1 VRCDFGDSL
10 LQGYFDG
17 ELSGR
22 RATEFERHLRHCAR
36 CATELVDLDLL
47 RDSLQLAQLYEPAT
61 ASLRRKINAP
71 LHAIAPTTVASQH
84 RLWHWLAAAAALLF
98 VAILL
103 GRVGHGLHSDD
114 YQAELAA
121 EIVDAHVRS
130 LQPGPMTGIAS
141 NDERAVKGWL
151 DGRAGF
157 AVPVRDFAN
166 DGFALKGG
174 RVDVIEGR
182 AVAVTS
188 ATDVQSMYSSGAHGN
203 RTVHRTQVPNR
214 AFNGLTGEREK
225 WNSAPSLT
233 ELHAHSR
240 SSIRKDPFSHRSA
253 DDGSSSFV
261 RPRPPTANP

>member
-1 VRCDFGDSL
+1 VRCDFTDSL
-10 LQGYFDG
+10 LQEYFDG

-22 RATEFERHLRHCAR
+22 RAAELERHLRHCVH

-47 RDSLQLAQLYEPAT
+47 RDRLQLAQLYEPAT
-61 ASLRRKINAP
+61 ASVRRKISAR
-71 LHAIAPTTVASQH
+71 LHAIAPTTARSQP

-103 GRVGHGLHSDD
+103 GRVGHGPRGDD
-114 YQAELAA
+114 YQAELAE

-141 NDERAVKGWL
+141 DNERVVKGWL

-157 AVPVRDFAN
+157 AVPVRNFAN

-182 AVAVTS
+182 AVAVLVYERNRRPINVFIWRTREPDTS
-188 ATDVQSMYSSGAHGN
+188 ARTGSRQGFRWIDWRKGKMEFCAVSDADPVELEQLHQLINSSA
-203 RTVHRTQVPNR
+203 
-214 AFNGLTGEREK
+214 
-225 WNSAPSLT
+225 
-233 ELHAHSR
+233 
-240 SSIRKDPFSHRSA
+240 
-253 DDGSSSFV
+253 
-261 RPRPPTANP
+261 